1 MPAAL
6 LPVLGLVLALGAGPV
21 VTPPPGGVDVDYQ
34 LGGAVAPAP
43 NVGVVVRDRRAA
55 PEPGRY
61 NVCYVNGFQ
70 TQPGERRI
78 WRRHP
83 GLVLR
88 DRGRPVVDEAW
99 DERLLDI
106 RTAAKRERLARI
118 VGRWIDRCA
127 RDGYDAV
134 EIDNLDSF
142 SRSHGLLRPRHAKR
156 FARLLIARAHAA
168 GLAVG
173 QKNWAGLDG
182 RRLGFDFAVAEECG
196 RYDECGR
203 YVASYGDRVLVVEY
217 RRRDFRR
224 ACASYGDLLGVVL
237 RDRDLRPDGRRAW
250 C

>member
-1 MPAAL
+1 MLPAL
-6 LPVLGLVLALGAGPV
+6 LLGLVLALAGTPA

-34 LGGAVAPAP
+34 LGGAIPSAP
-43 NVGVVVRDRRAA
+43 NVGIVVRDRRAA

-61 NVCYVNGFQ
+61 NICYVNGFQ
-70 TQPGERRI
+70 TQPGAQRL
-78 WRRHP
+78 WRRHRA
-83 GLVLR
+83 LVLH
-88 DRGRPVVDEAW
+88 DDGRPVIDQAW
-99 DERLLDI
+99 GERLLDI
-106 RTAAKRERLARI
+106 RTAAKRERLALI

-127 RDGYDAV
+127 HDGYDAV

-156 FARLLIARAHAA
+156 YARLLTARAHAA
-168 GLAVG
+168 GLAIG

-182 RRLGFDFAVAEECG
+182 RTLGFDFAVAEECG

-217 RRRDFRR
+217 RPRDFRR
-224 ACASYGDLLGVVL
+224 TCAAYGARLGVVL
-237 RDRDLRPDGRRAW
+237 RDRDLAPDGRRAW